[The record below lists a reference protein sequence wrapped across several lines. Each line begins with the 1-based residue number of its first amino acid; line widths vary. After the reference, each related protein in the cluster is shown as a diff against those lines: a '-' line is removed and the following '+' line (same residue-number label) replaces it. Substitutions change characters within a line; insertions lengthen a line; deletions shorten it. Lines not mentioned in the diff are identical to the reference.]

1 MKNIHN
7 HSEEMRTDAGELVV
21 VLNGVAT
28 DMATEEGLARGA
40 ETAFGLAPEIEE
52 ATTPGAPNAAY
63 AESQT
68 VEFWNWVPALDRKQA
83 EAAADAVS
91 NNEEAGAD
99 LGQASVAVHEQI
111 LVANQEHPAQLYRR
125 LPWLSVI
132 ILVAIAGAYAIA
144 NNGSE
149 QGWSYVPVVES
160 KPGPSPE
167 PREELKPA
175 IAAAEPLKDPQPV
188 EPEERALTSE
198 QIAVPPPSQTIGSL
212 PAIADIEV
220 KDANYHRARG
230 LLAYRSGD
238 LSLALV
244 DFDLAIK
251 LDPNFSN
258 AYIDRAIVLHRMGDL
273 EHAFAD
279 IAQAKRINESRRSQ
293 DRAVAERVTNLENA
307 HAEIV
312 QPTARHDATRPP
324 RHQKSV
330 VNLHRGDPAR
340 VCLWCSSS
348 SWLQSFR
355 LIDYFAWHPKYR
367 RQSGVRH

>member
-1 MKNIHN
+1 MKNIHK
-7 HSEEMRTDAGELVV
+7 HLEEMRADAGELIV

-40 ETAFGLAPEIEE
+40 ETAFGLAPEIDEVG
-52 ATTPGAPNAAY
+52 TPGTPNVAY

-68 VEFWNWVPALDRKQA
+68 VEFWNWVPAADRKQA
-83 EAAADAVS
+83 EAAADAV

-99 LGQASVAVHEQI
+99 LGQATVAVHEQI

-188 EPEERALTSE
+188 EPEARALTSE

-212 PAIADIEV
+212 PAIADIKV
-220 KDANYHRARG
+220 KDANY
-230 LLAYRSGD
+230 Y
-238 LSLALV
+238 
-244 DFDLAIK
+244 
-251 LDPNFSN
+251 
-258 AYIDRAIVLHRMGDL
+258 
-273 EHAFAD
+273 
-279 IAQAKRINESRRSQ
+279 
-293 DRAVAERVTNLENA
+293 RAVAWL
-307 HAEIV
+307 
-312 QPTARHDATRPP
+312 
-324 RHQKSV
+324 
-330 VNLHRGDPAR
+330 RG
-340 VCLWCSSS
+340 
-348 SWLQSFR
+348 
-355 LIDYFAWHPKYR
+355 
-367 RQSGVRH
+367 QSGHRMA